1 MKKTCIIGL
10 GSYLPERVLSNLDL
24 EKMVETTDEW
34 IVSRTG
40 VRERRL
46 ARDDEFPSDMGT
58 IAAER
63 ALESCHLKPSD
74 IDLILVA
81 TMTPDYIS
89 PSTATL
95 IQAKL
100 KAVNAAAF
108 DIQAACAGYIYVLS
122 MAKAYVESGM
132 YKNILVVA
140 SEKMSSI
147 IDYQDRSTCVIF
159 GDGASAAV
167 VASSDKGLAIDTI
180 SLGADGELADLVKIP
195 AGGSRLPASKD
206 TVKQGLHYFKMVGNE
221 VFKHAV
227 RRMSHA
233 AKECL
238 QRAHLSDEDI
248 SWLVPHQAN
257 VRIIDAIAKNFQIP
271 DNRVYKTIDKYGNT
285 SAASIGIALDE
296 LLREQKIKANEHILL
311 VAFGGG
317 LTWGAA
323 LLTKIDHEE

>member
-1 MKKTCIIGL
+1 MKKTCIIGQ
-10 GSYLPERVLSNLDL
+10 GACLPKRVLTNADL
-24 EKMVETTDEW
+24 EKMVDTSDEW

-40 VRERRL
+40 IRERRI
-46 ARDDEFPSDMGT
+46 AAQDQFPSDMGFE
-58 IAAER
+58 AAR
-63 ALESCHLKPSD
+63 QALDDAGLQPAD

-95 IQAKL
+95 IQARL
-100 KAVNAAAF
+100 GATHAAAF
-108 DIQAACAGYIYVLS
+108 DIQAACTGFIYGLS
-122 MAKAYVESGM
+122 MAKAFIESGT
-132 YKNILVVA
+132 YRHILLVA
-140 SEKMSSI
+140 SEKMSAF
-147 IDYQDRSTCVIF
+147 IDYGDRSTCVIF

-167 VASSDKGLAIDTI
+167 IASGNAGLAIDSI
-180 SLGADGELADLVKIP
+180 CLGADGELAELVKIP
-195 AGGSRLPASKD
+195 AGGSRLPASEETIKE
-206 TVKQGLHYFKMVGNE
+206 GSHYFKMVGNE

-227 RRMSHA
+227 RRMTLA

-238 QRAHLSDEDI
+238 KRENLSDEDI

-271 DNRVYKTIDKYGNT
+271 AEKVYKTIDKYGNM
-285 SAASIGIALDE
+285 SAASIGIALSE
-296 LLREQKIKANEHILL
+296 LVLGHDITVGQRLLL

-323 LLTKIDHEE
+323 ILTKFES